1 MPRRNRLSI
10 GLFLPAILI
19 GVSLGCGS
27 KGVPP
32 TDIAKQTQTF
42 DDAVAKLAAKDFA
55 GAKVAATQ
63 AIEGGVLSADQVA
76 DATLIL
82 IEAAIETGDYATAE
96 KSIADA
102 EIHALEMARLYVL
115 KGKLARK
122 QGNES
127 AAQEAFQRAKLE
139 DPNVVISN

>member
-1 MPRRNRLSI
+1 MSHRNRLKF
-10 GLFLPAILI
+10 GLLLPAILM
-19 GVSLGCGS
+19 GASLGCGS

-32 TDIAKQTQTF
+32 TDIAEQTQTF
-42 DDAVAKLAAKDFA
+42 DEAVAKFAAGDFA
-55 GAKVAATQ
+55 GAKTAATQ
-63 AIEGGVLSADQVA
+63 AIEGGALSADQVA

-82 IEAAIETGDYATAE
+82 IEAAIESGDYATAE

-102 EIHALEMARLYVL
+102 EINALDMARVYVL

-139 DPNVVISN
+139 DPNVVIPN